1 MYTIITLIISLILLA
16 ALLIKLLEYSRIL
29 PAIRGFQNKEIK
41 KSNGK
46 IVEYVSRYYKGK
58 ETLIP
63 VIEFTNEFS
72 GEVIKREFY
81 NCDIDH
87 SKHNVGGEVIL
98 EYIESG
104 AARIND
110 PLITPKGKFDINVQ
124 ARPIIYLAGALTIFV
139 ILFIMCLIR
148 GF

>member
-1 MYTIITLIISLILLA
+1 MYTIISLIISLILLA

-87 SKHNVGGEVIL
+87 SKYNVGREVVL

-110 PLITPKGKFDINVQ
+110 PEITPKGKFDINVQ

>member
-1 MYTIITLIISLILLA
+1 MYTIITLIINLILLA

-29 PAIRGFQNKEIK
+29 PAIKGFQNREIK
-41 KSNGK
+41 ICKGK

-72 GEVIKREFY
+72 GEIIKREFY
-81 NCDIDH
+81 NCDLDAN
-87 SKHNVGGEVIL
+87 KHNVGMEVVI
-98 EYIESG
+98 EYIDNG

-110 PLITPKGKFDINVQ
+110 PDVTPKGKFDINVQ
-124 ARPIIYLAGALTIFV
+124 ARPILYLVGALTFFV
-139 ILFIMCLIR
+139 ILFIMALIN
-148 GF
+148 GV